1 MNTQILKIKKLS
13 VSYNNVEVL
22 HIDSLEVNKG
32 DIVGIIGANGAGK
45 TTFINCVLDEVKYK
59 GEVLCNFDKNDIGVQ
74 FQTNS
79 YNDLMKVYELIQI
92 VTKKRKFDDTL
103 LNDIKEFE
111 ITTLL
116 KKKIS
121 SLSGGEKQRLT
132 LFLVLYLKPKVM
144 FFDELTT
151 GLDYEKRQKILK
163 MIYNYSVNKTVF
175 TVTHYFD
182 ELQNWAN
189 KLLILYKGE
198 VIFWGSLQQL
208 KELYPHY
215 GILKIKDTI
224 ETNDF
229 IVIPDVDCNTNI
241 LIVKNKAEQTKA
253 MNYLNKKNISF
264 ELLPCNIYSL
274 YTLLIYDNTKEVK
287 NA

>member
-1 MNTQILKIKKLS
+1 MNTPILEIKKMS
-13 VSYNNVEVL
+13 VSYNNIEVL
-22 HIDSLEVNKG
+22 NIKSLEVEEG
-32 DIVGIIGANGAGK
+32 DIVGIIGENGAGK
-45 TTFINCVLDEVKYK
+45 TTFINAILNEVKYK
-59 GEVLCNFDKNDIGVQ
+59 GEVVRKFNENDIGVQ

-92 VTKKRKFDDTL
+92 VTKKRKFDAKL
-103 LNDIKEFE
+103 LDSIEEFE

-132 LFLVLYLKPKVM
+132 LFLVLYLRPKVM

-151 GLDYEKRQKILK
+151 GLDYEKRQRISKKIHR
-163 MIYNYSVNKTVF
+163 YSENKTVF

-182 ELQNWAN
+182 ELQNWAT
-189 KLLILYKGE
+189 KLLVLNKGE
-198 VIFWGSLQQL
+198 VIFWGSLQKL

-215 GILKIKDTI
+215 SVLKINSTI
-224 ETNDF
+224 ETSDLT
-229 IVIPDVDCNTNI
+229 VISDADHDTNI
-241 LIVKNKAEQTKA
+241 IIIANKAEQISA
-253 MNYLNKKNISF
+253 IDYLNKRNISF

-274 YTLLIYDNTKEVK
+274 YTLLMHNNNKEV
-287 NA
+287 